1 MKREDRAHKPPTE
14 SQIQKDFVRWVRNRY
29 PQIEPLFF
37 AVPSGGARNPWTAK
51 IMRDEGVRAG
61 VSDLILLI
69 PRHGYAG
76 LLMETKT
83 PEGKQSEAQKEFER
97 LATEYHY
104 KYVVYRSLAEGQ
116 KIMMEYVEDKIVDP
130 AAE

>member
-1 MKREDRAHKPPTE
+1 MSKKTDIHKPPTE

-37 AVPSGGARNPWTAK
+37 SVPSGGVRNPWTAK
-51 IMRDEGVRAG
+51 IMRDEGMRAG
-61 VSDLILLI
+61 VSDLILLV
-69 PRHGYAG
+69 PRHGFAG

-83 PEGKQSEAQKEFER
+83 PDGKQSEAQKEFER

-104 KYVVYRSLAEGQ
+104 LYKVYRSVEEGQ
-116 KIMMEYVEDKIVDP
+116 QIIKWYIEE
-130 AAE
+130 